1 MQTLPGTHFSALA
14 IEGRIYEYDLSA
26 FNLYVAR
33 PPHRWSAVHD
43 KPNPLLAA
51 AVALST
57 SCKDGHLHFASR
69 GDLIPHAPP
78 PLARIACRFI
88 QLSPLPPF
96 LCTPPNPSLSLARSI
111 LQNSA
116 RYLSSKERV
125 YMTL

>member
-51 AVALST
+51 AVAFSPHHAKVAT
-57 SCKDGHLHFASR
+57 SISLR
-69 GDLIPHAPP
+69 VVI
-78 PLARIACRFI
+78 
-88 QLSPLPPF
+88 LSPTRPHH
-96 LCTPPNPSLSLARSI
+96 
-111 LQNSA
+111 
-116 RYLSSKERV
+116 
-125 YMTL
+125 